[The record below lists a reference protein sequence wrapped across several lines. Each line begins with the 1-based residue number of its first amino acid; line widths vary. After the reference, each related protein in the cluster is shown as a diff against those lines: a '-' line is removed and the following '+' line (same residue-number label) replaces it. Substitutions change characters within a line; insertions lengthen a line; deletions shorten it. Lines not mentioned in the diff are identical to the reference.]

1 MYTEFPCW
9 GQHIV
14 CDATAT
20 EFTPSLVS
28 VCEYVWVCVKENAW
42 SCVHLIVPSIVG
54 DLILW
59 LVKSHPYYCGTGHQH
74 SSLENLKGFENEER
88 PAGWA
93 SIGSSDPMS
102 SYSRRWGSG
111 RRSARGS
118 NRAVLGRRLVRR
130 HRMET
135 DERFH
140 VRSGHILLLLASDQV
155 LQSKQ

>member
-1 MYTEFPCW
+1 MLAELAWPLQSCCHCVRLFIWEWVLFEDQSQQRPLCMLAHSLRTGACSQTYAEFPCW

-28 VCEYVWVCVKENAW
+28 VCEYVWVCVKENAR
-42 SCVHLIVPSIVG
+42 SCVHPIVPSILG

-59 LVKSHPYYCGTGHQH
+59 LVKSHPHYCGTGHQH

-93 SIGSSDPMS
+93 SVGSSDPMS
-102 SYSRRWGSG
+102 SYSHW
-111 RRSARGS
+111 
-118 NRAVLGRRLVRR
+118 
-130 HRMET
+130 
-135 DERFH
+135 
-140 VRSGHILLLLASDQV
+140 
-155 LQSKQ
+155 